1 VKSSMRVQNKNKNN
15 GKRTSVLAGDRL
27 IDLM

>member
-1 VKSSMRVQNKNKNN
+1 MRVQNKNKNN